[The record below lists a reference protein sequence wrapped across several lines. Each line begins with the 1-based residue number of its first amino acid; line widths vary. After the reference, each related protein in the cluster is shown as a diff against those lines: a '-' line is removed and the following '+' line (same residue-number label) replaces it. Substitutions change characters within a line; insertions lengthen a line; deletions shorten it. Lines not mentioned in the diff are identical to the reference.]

1 MTELKTEVMQGT
13 GHLHDQIREIL
24 LGVAKDVFD
33 NAAALD
39 TGHGMF
45 NVDAGAGEEAVQ
57 PFVDRCQLLAA
68 RLFFGWYVSTPDGS

>member
-1 MTELKTEVMQGT
+1 MTEFETEVMQGT
-13 GHLHDQIREIL
+13 GDLHDQIRETL
-24 LGVAKDVFD
+24 LGVAKNVFD
-33 NAAALD
+33 NAATLD

-57 PFVDRCQLLAA
+57 PFVDRRQLLAA

>member
-1 MTELKTEVMQGT
+1 MTEFETQVMQST
-13 GHLHDQIREIL
+13 GDLHNQIREIL
-24 LGVAKDVFD
+24 LGVAKNVFD

-57 PFVDRCQLLAA
+57 PFVDCRQLLAA
-68 RLFFGWYVSTPDGS
+68 RFFFGWYVSTPDGS